1 MAYPLIALLVASLAV
16 QASAAAP
23 KPADGCITNFD
34 PTVNYFPDQYQDEP
48 FALPISQT
56 VVETANDFTVQYG
69 SYYKVVKNSY
79 DDTTYVLY
87 QCGAVK
93 PPNFPA
99 ATTRFFEIPL
109 KGFAVDSTVAVSFVQ
124 MLGVTNLLN
133 ETSSYSV
140 APCVQKL
147 VADGAAQ
154 VFNESDGL
162 FPGAVFTG
170 MTFQKPVPKNY
181 VSLDTSTDPGPLK
194 RAEWIKYMALWFNA
208 ESRASEVYSDIETS
222 YNCLK
227 ASAPKTTTPV
237 VGWLGYYMDS
247 WTVSGAPYKLQYVA
261 DAGGVSPAKAYLRA
275 YNMTD
280 PADKK
285 AFQSLLA
292 TLDIVIDETY
302 LMTGPS
308 GYSIDAFAKNA
319 GISVT
324 DTATYKF
331 LATPNVW
338 SMYGRATGAPNYAT
352 DWFESAIA
360 QPQVVLAELISI
372 MHPGDVTVP
381 EKYYFYNVAQLEM
394 GAVVSA
400 ANCTTLNPTEVVNPI
415 IPACSAT
422 IVPETPGTASAP
434 ASPPS
439 VGPTPPSSPPPSSP
453 PPSSPPPAPKA
464 AASSGSLI
472 GAGLAALVAAAVA
485 ALV

>member
-16 QASAAAP
+16 QASASAQQAQ
-23 KPADGCITNFD
+23 DGCITNFD

-56 VVETANDFTVQYG
+56 IVEKANDFTVQYG
-69 SYYKVVKNSY
+69 NYYKVVKNSY

-87 QCGAVK
+87 Q
-93 PPNFPA
+93 
-99 ATTRFFEIPL
+99 
-109 KGFAVDSTVAVSFVQ
+109 
-124 MLGVTNLLN
+124 MLGVTSLLN

-147 VADGAAQ
+147 VADGAMK

-170 MTFQKPVPKNY
+170 MNTMKPFPKNY

-194 RAEWIKYMALWFNA
+194 
-208 ESRASEVYSDIETS
+208 
-222 YNCLK
+222 
-227 ASAPKTTTPV
+227 
-237 VGWLGYYMDS
+237 DS
-247 WTVSGAPYKLQYVA
+247 WTVSGAAYKLQYVA
-261 DAGGVSPAKAYLRA
+261 DAGGVSPAKAFLRT
-275 YNMTD
+275 YNMSL
-280 PADKK
+280 PSDKK
-285 AFQSLLA
+285 AFQSLLT

-308 GYSIDAFAKNA
+308 GYSIDAFALNA

-331 LATPNVW
+331 LVTPNVW

-352 DWFESAIA
+352 DWYESAIA

-381 EKYYFYNVAQLEM
+381 EKYYFYNVAQLET

-400 ANCTTLNPTEVVNPI
+400 ANCTTLDPTEVVNPI

-422 IVPETPGTASAP
+422 ITPEVPGM
-434 ASPPS
+434 ASPPA
-439 VGPTPPSSPPPSSP
+439 TPPSSSPPISPPPSP
-453 PPSSPPPAPKA
+453 TPSSPPPAPKA
-464 AASSGSLI
+464 AASSGSLL
-472 GAGLAALVAAAVA
+472 GAGLAALLAATIA

>member
-16 QASAAAP
+16 QASASAQQAQ
-23 KPADGCITNFD
+23 DGCITNFD

-56 VVETANDFTVQYG
+56 IVEKANDFTVQYG
-69 SYYKVVKNSY
+69 NYYKVVKNSY

-87 QCGAVK
+87 QCGAAK
-93 PPNFPA
+93 PTNFPA

-109 KGFAVDSTVAVSFVQ
+109 KGFSVDSSVAVSFVQ
-124 MLGVTNLLN
+124 MLGVTSLLN

-147 VADGAAQ
+147 VADGAMK

-170 MTFQKPVPKNY
+170 MNTMKPFPKNY

-227 ASAPKTTTPV
+227 ASAPKTTTPM
-237 VGWLGYYMDS
+237 VGWLSYFMGS
-247 WTVSGAPYKLQYVA
+247 WTVSGAAYKLQYVA
-261 DAGGVSPAKAYLRA
+261 DAGGVSPAKAFLRT
-275 YNMTD
+275 YNMSL
-280 PADKK
+280 PSDKK
-285 AFQSLLA
+285 AFQSLLT

-308 GYSIDAFAKNA
+308 GYSIDAFALNA

-331 LATPNVW
+331 LVTPNVW

-352 DWFESAIA
+352 DWYESAIA

-381 EKYYFYNVAQLEM
+381 EKYYFYNVAQLET

-400 ANCTTLNPTEVVNPI
+400 ANCSTLDPTEVVNPI

-422 IVPETPGTASAP
+422 ITPEVPGTATAP
-434 ASPPS
+434 ATPPS
-439 VGPTPPSSPPPSSP
+439 SSPPSSPPPSP
-453 PPSSPPPAPKA
+453 TPSSPPPAPKA
-464 AASSGSLI
+464 AASSGSLL
-472 GAGLAALVAAAVA
+472 GAGLAALFAATLA
-485 ALV
+485 ALA